1 MVISSCLD
9 GGFGRFGHAGAG
21 DRTHTLHLG
30 ASYLGKKEKSCA
42 LESSSW
48 GTSLQH
54 QACRFADSHLLS
66 ACTNINT
73 SICDCREEFIS

>member
-30 ASYLGKKEKSCA
+30 ASYLGKKENPVLWRAAAGGLPCNTRLA
-42 LESSSW
+42 DLQIVISSLHAQ
-48 GTSLQH
+48 T
-54 QACRFADSHLLS
+54 
-66 ACTNINT
+66 
-73 SICDCREEFIS
+73 